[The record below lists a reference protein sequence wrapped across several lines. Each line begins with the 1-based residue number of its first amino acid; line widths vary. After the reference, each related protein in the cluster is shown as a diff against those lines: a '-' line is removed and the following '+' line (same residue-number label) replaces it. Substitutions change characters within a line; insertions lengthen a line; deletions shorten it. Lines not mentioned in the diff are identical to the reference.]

1 MKKILLVLLII
12 GVIISLLVGCNA
24 VTTPS
29 SGSEG
34 EGEGEGEMETVDRV
48 VMVELFTSH
57 CPNCLV
63 VEPILEQIAGE
74 YERSKMILVEVV
86 TWGNAITVGGNDRY
100 KWYLPDTYQRTT
112 PNTFFN
118 GSNQRI
124 WLTGSYYTFKS
135 KIVAE
140 LAKEAKIN
148 INVTKTE
155 NSGSITLSGSF
166 KNINSSTLDNL
177 VINGMIFENN
187 GVQGEKYMV
196 SKIIKG
202 TEESGITLATEVEQ
216 SFEFVLN
223 DVNWNAN
230 IHGVIFV
237 QDSSTKE
244 ILQAKYVE

>member
-24 VTTPS
+24 ITTPS
-29 SGSEG
+29 NGSEG
-34 EGEGEGEMETVDRV
+34 EGEGEGETETVDRV

-57 CPNCLV
+57 CPNCLI

-74 YERSKMILVEVV
+74 YERSKMILVEVG

-100 KWYLPDTYQRTT
+100 KWYLPDSDQRMT

-118 GSNQRI
+118 GSNKRI

-135 KIVAE
+135 EIVAE
-140 LAKEAKIN
+140 LAKEAKIS

-187 GVQGEKYMV
+187 VVQGEKYMV

-202 TEESGITLATEVEQ
+202 TEESGITLAAGAEQ
-216 SFEFVLN
+216 SFEFVLE
-223 DVNWNAN
+223 DLSWSAN
-230 IHGVIFV
+230 VHGVIFV

>member
-74 YERSKMILVEVV
+74 YERSKMILVEVG

-148 INVTKTE
+148 INVIKTDD
-155 NSGSITLSGSF
+155 SGNTTLSGSM
-166 KNINSSTLDNL
+166 KNISSSTLNNL
-177 VINGMIFENN
+177 VIDGMIFKDN
-187 GVQGEKYMV
+187 GITGEKYLV
-196 SKIIKG
+196 SKIIKDTG
-202 TEESGITLATEVEQ
+202 EVGVTLAAGAEK
-216 SFEFVLN
+216 SFELVLE
-223 DVNWNAN
+223 DLSWSAN
-230 IHGVIFV
+230 VHGVIFV
-237 QDSSTKE
+237 QDSVTQE